1 MLRRISPRQHDFKR
15 FWSAA
20 QKVDQRCLFDQAV
33 VAGGDRLVEHEQ
45 IDAVRALS
53 HHVFQQRGIGQP
65 RRRFRLPVHRLEK
78 AEVLLAARDLDIWQ
92 RAQDIQFRRAA
103 VLQKLRKQHALS
115 SARRADAQSDRRGRL
130 AFAIAA
136 VQVNQSLHAHTS
148 RFKMR

>member
-1 MLRRISPRQHDFKR
+1 MLRRVSPRQHHFER
-15 FWSAA
+15 FRPAA

-53 HHVFQQRGIGQP
+53 HHVFQQRGICLL

-78 AEVLLAARDLDIWQ
+78 AEVLRAARDLDILQ
-92 RAQDIQFRRAA
+92 RAQDVQFRRAA

-130 AFAIAA
+130 ALA
-136 VQVNQSLHAHTS
+136 VAEVQMNQSLHAHTS
-148 RFKMR
+148 

>member
-1 MLRRISPRQHDFKR
+1 MLRRISPRQHNFKR

-33 VAGGDRLVEHEQ
+33 VAGGDRLIEHEQ
-45 IDAVRALS
+45 INAVRALS

-65 RRRFRLPVHRLEK
+65 RRRFRLPVHRLEE
-78 AEVLLAARDLDIWQ
+78 AEVLLAACNLDILQ
-92 RAQDIQFRRAA
+92 RAQDVQFRRAA
-103 VLQKLRKQHALS
+103 VLQKLRKQHELS

-130 AFAIAA
+130 ALAVAA
-136 VQVNQSLHAHTS
+136 VQMNKPLHAHTS

>member
-33 VAGGDRLVEHEQ
+33 VAGGDRLIEHEQ
-45 IDAVRALS
+45 INAVRTLS

-65 RRRFRLPVHRLEK
+65 RRRFRLLVHRPKK
-78 AEVLLAARDLDIWQ
+78 AEVLLAARDLDILQ
-92 RAQDIQFRRAA
+92 RAQDVQFRRAA

-130 AFAIAA
+130 ALA
-136 VQVNQSLHAHTS
+136 VAEVQMNQSLHAHTS
-148 RFKMR
+148 